1 MPDHTAPLGAGH
13 DTYATSTR
21 ADILP
26 LVDRRYPH
34 VLDVGCSAGNTGAL
48 LKARGLCERVTG
60 IEPFAATAA
69 LARHKLDHVIEKPV
83 EAALDDIPDLSV
95 DCILCLDVL
104 EHLVDPWATVER
116 LSTKLKPGGAFITS
130 VPNVRHVQVLFNLL
144 VRGRF
149 RYTDSG
155 ILDRTHLRFFTRES
169 ALALMQTQSLA
180 IEQSSGLLGPLS
192 KGLNTASLGLF
203 KDLLIGQYLMRSRKA
218 A

>member
-1 MPDHTAPLGAGH
+1 MPEHTAALGTGH
-13 DTYATSTR
+13 DAYAGSLRT
-21 ADILP
+21 DILP
-26 LVDRRYPH
+26 LIDRPYAH

-48 LKARGLCERVTG
+48 LKERGLCDRVTG
-60 IEPFAATAA
+60 VEPFAATAT
-69 LARHKLDHVIEKPV
+69 LARLKLDHVIEKPI
-83 EAALDDIPDLSV
+83 EAALDTLDDASV

-116 LSTKLKPGGAFITS
+116 LSTKLKTGGAFITS

-169 ALALMQTQSLA
+169 ALALMQTPCLT
-180 IEQSSGLLGPLS
+180 IEQSTGLLGPMS
-192 KGLNTASLGLF
+192 KGLNTASLGIF
-203 KDLLIGQYLMRSRKA
+203 KDLLVGQYLVRSRKTA
-218 A
+218 

>member
-1 MPDHTAPLGAGH
+1 MPEHTAALGAGH
-13 DTYATSTR
+13 DAYAGSMRT
-21 ADILP
+21 DILP
-26 LVDRRYPH
+26 LIDRPYAH

-48 LKARGLCERVTG
+48 LKERGLCERVTG
-60 IEPFAATAA
+60 VEPFAATAV
-69 LARHKLDHVIEKPV
+69 LARRKLDHVIEKPV
-83 EAALDDIPDLSV
+83 ETALDELPDLSV

-104 EHLVDPWATVER
+104 EHLVDPWATVEH
-116 LSTKLKPGGAFITS
+116 LSRKLKPGGAFITS

-169 ALALMQTQSLA
+169 ALALMQTPRLTLEHST
-180 IEQSSGLLGPLS
+180 GLLGPLS

-203 KDLLIGQYLMRSRKA
+203 KDVLVGQYLMRSRKTA
-218 A
+218 

>member
-13 DTYATSTR
+13 DAYAASTR
-21 ADILP
+21 TDILP
-26 LVDRRYPH
+26 LMDRRYPH

-48 LKARGLCERVTG
+48 LKERGLCELVTG
-60 IEPFAATAA
+60 IEPFATTAA
-69 LARHKLDHVIEKPV
+69 LARHKLDWVIEKPV
-83 EAALDDIPDLSV
+83 EAALDDIADQSV

-104 EHLVDPWATVER
+104 EHLIDPWTTVER

-130 VPNVRHVQVLFNLL
+130 VPNVRHVQVLFNLV

-169 ALALMQTQSLA
+169 AMALVQTRNLCV
-180 IEQSSGLLGPLS
+180 EQSSILLGPLS
-192 KGLNTASLGLF
+192 KSLNTASLGLF
-203 KDLLIGQYLMRSRKA
+203 KDLLISQYLMRSRKA
-218 A
+218 P